1 MNMKKYIVKFF
12 AIVLGIQMLLA
23 FAFIVMLNQSK
34 PIKEDETK
42 TIVVKVEET
51 KYERRLVSEYKFA
64 IIADSYEYRF
74 DERGAFSECSNR
86 ELNESIK
93 INDVLTIKYYENI
106 WGEKMVV
113 DARTENN
120 VYRSFE
126 HYNSQRAFVFVIVL
140 FVIFEIIFVASI
152 TLYVVIN
159 RKKFIIKRK

>member
-1 MNMKKYIVKFF
+1 MKKYIVKFF

-64 IIADSYEYRF
+64 IIADSYEYQF
-74 DERGAFSECSNR
+74 DQRGAFSECSNR

-106 WGEKMVV
+106 WGEKKVV

-126 HYNSQRAFVFVIVL
+126 HYNSQRAFVFVIVF
-140 FVIFEIIFVASI
+140 FVVLEIVFIAFTAVFV
-152 TLYVVIN
+152 VFN
-159 RKKFIIKRK
+159 RKRFKIKK